1 MGILGVTPVR
11 VAILAVLL
19 GFGLV
24 VAAVVRLAGPDWA
37 MLLSGAVLVA
47 GALLYDL
54 GKQIG
59 RAHV

>member
-1 MGILGVTPVR
+1 MTPVR

-54 GKQIG
+54 GKP
-59 RAHV
+59 